1 MERNLE
7 TKDNAQS
14 HTEDIAAGRRNF
26 IKATGL
32 AAMALGA
39 GLGASASSA
48 LAATPPTKAPAKDFH
63 DEIITIDGTSPL
75 MGENHQEKFVDWYKQ
90 GRVTAFA
97 PTMSEGP
104 MSSVASLTDKL
115 NTLDNLGFMLKL
127 VHKRNDL
134 IVVRTAADILK
145 AKQEGKL
152 GVMLNFQS
160 PTAFEYNLDLVH
172 MYKELGV
179 GVVQLA
185 YNVRNQFGNGI
196 LERGDSGLSHLGVA
210 LVKELNSARM
220 IVDVAHT
227 GVKTSFDAIETSS
240 TPVII
245 SHANSRN
252 KFDSNRNVPDDLI
265 KAIAQNGGFI
275 GAVMYPAFV
284 RKAPRPTLDDY
295 IDHIKY
301 LVDLVGPDHVA
312 IGSDYFGGQ
321 WGVISD
327 EEAQKLY
334 ERNIEVGAWDKA
346 TYPAPPWVYPKG
358 IETPKT
364 LYNLTAGLQ
373 RRGFAKD
380 DIRKIWGESWL
391 RVMKQVWGA

>member
-1 MERNLE
+1 MKNSEP
-7 TKDNAQS
+7 S
-14 HTEDIAAGRRNF
+14 PTEPKGIGRRNF
-26 IKATGL
+26 LKATGL
-32 AAMALGA
+32 ASVALGA
-39 GLGASASSA
+39 GFGASRA
-48 LAATPPTKAPAKDFH
+48 LAQADASPAKAPAKDFH

-104 MSSVASLTDKL
+104 MSSVSSLTDKL
-115 NTLDNLGFMLKL
+115 QTLDNLGFMLKL

-134 IVVRTAADILK
+134 IVVRTAADVLK

-172 MYKELGV
+172 VYKELGV
-179 GVVQLA
+179 GVVQLT
-185 YNVRNQFGNGI
+185 YNVQNQFGHGI

-210 LVKELNSARM
+210 LVKELNNAKM
-220 IVDVAHT
+220 IVDVGHT
-227 GVKTSFDAIETSS
+227 GVKTAFDAIEFSS

-265 KAIAQNGGFI
+265 KAIAQKGGFI
-275 GAVMYPAFV
+275 GAVMYPPFI
-284 RKAPRPTLDDY
+284 RKEPRPTLDDY

-301 LVDLVGPDHVA
+301 LVDLVGPDHAA

-327 EEAQKLY
+327 EEAQALY
-334 ERNIEVGAWDKA
+334 ERNIAVGAWDKA
-346 TYPAPPWVYPKG
+346 TYPPPPWVYPEG

-364 LYNLTAGLQ
+364 LYNLTAGLL
-373 RRGFAKD
+373 RRGFSKD
-380 DIRKIWGESWL
+380 DIRKIWGENWM